1 MNYYPED
8 IVNNMSLTELQNC
21 DWDALFKQ
29 IQQPI
34 NNNYLYNNNS
44 VITNNNLNTA
54 NDKAQVCQNFIT
66 YLNPLFHFKK
76 PVKFN
81 KENRIISVSICFCTN
96 AKKKK
101 CIENRIDSDAIVF
114 KILFLRSGGD
124 VLFLYP

>member
-8 IVNNMSLTELQNC
+8 IVNNMSLAELQNC

-44 VITNNNLNTA
+44 VITNNNLNMA

-66 YLNPLFHFKK
+66 YLNPLFHLK
-76 PVKFN
+76 
-81 KENRIISVSICFCTN
+81 NR
-96 AKKKK
+96 
-101 CIENRIDSDAIVF
+101 
-114 KILFLRSGGD
+114 
-124 VLFLYP
+124 